1 MTTFRQ
7 LVTQL
12 PTDVFVDCLPQSLP
26 LLEVTSTNHDNN
38 HGLLTSFCVPQAL
51 YSKLFLSGP
60 GKKLSSALAV
70 SPETVVWQLVKFF
83 ARQEDQ
89 GLASREGR

>member
-1 MTTFRQ
+1 M
-7 LVTQL
+7 
-12 PTDVFVDCLPQSLP
+12 SL
-26 LLEVTSTNHDNN
+26 
-38 HGLLTSFCVPQAL
+38 FQAL

>member
-1 MTTFRQ
+1 MATFRQ

-26 LLEVTSTNHDNN
+26 LLE
-38 HGLLTSFCVPQAL
+38 AL
-51 YSKLFLSGP
+51 YTKLFLSGP

>member
-26 LLEVTSTNHDNN
+26 LLEVTTMAEQQSMLPSHFIVD
-38 HGLLTSFCVPQAL
+38 
-51 YSKLFLSGP
+51 
-60 GKKLSSALAV
+60 
-70 SPETVVWQLVKFF
+70 
-83 ARQEDQ
+83 AR
-89 GLASREGR
+89 